1 MYNVRSTV
9 CARLSLWRSRHGGGG
24 GFEAK
29 SIQQNLEVATG
40 PGRGRQSLEV
50 AAWLVQHGALP
61 DLVAEG
67 RVDATALSV
76 AAGNPRV
83 TKWLHDAARDASR

>member
-24 GFEAK
+24 GGFEAK
-29 SIQQNLEVATG
+29 SIQQN
-40 PGRGRQSLEV
+40 LEV

-61 DLVAEG
+61 DLVADG
-67 RVDATALSV
+67 RVAATALS
-76 AAGNPRV
+76 AAAENPRV
-83 TKWLHDAARDASR
+83 TKWLHDAARDALRCASGI